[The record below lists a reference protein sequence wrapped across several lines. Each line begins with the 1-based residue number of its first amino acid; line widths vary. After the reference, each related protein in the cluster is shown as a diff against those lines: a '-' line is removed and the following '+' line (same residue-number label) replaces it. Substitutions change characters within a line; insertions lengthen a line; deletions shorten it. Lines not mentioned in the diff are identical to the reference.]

1 MRFAEPTK
9 NVIPAADASRSAKNS
24 DSCSRTRS
32 APTSTVAS
40 VVAHRITCVSAVQ
53 RSR

>member
-1 MRFAEPTK
+1 MRFAAPTK

-24 DSCSRTRS
+24 ASCSRICS
-32 APTSTVAS
+32 EPTSTAAS
-40 VVAHRITCVSAVQ
+40 VVAQRMTCASAVQ